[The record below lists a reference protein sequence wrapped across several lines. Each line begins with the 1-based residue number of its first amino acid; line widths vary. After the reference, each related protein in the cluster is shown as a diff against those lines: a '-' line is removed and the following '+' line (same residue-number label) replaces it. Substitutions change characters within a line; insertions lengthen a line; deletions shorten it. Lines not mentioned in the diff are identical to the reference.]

1 MKDITTREDIELLV
15 NSFYDKLKKDEIIG
29 FFFNDIAKTNWQTH
43 LPKMYNFWQA
53 LLFADIKFEGNPM
66 GAHFPIN
73 AQAPM
78 EEYHFEHW
86 LKIWKETVDE
96 LFVGEMAEN
105 AKNRAQNIAKIMAF
119 KMKTMR
125 L

>member
-15 NSFYDKLKKDEIIG
+15 NSFYDKVKKDEIIG

-66 GAHFPIN
+66 
-73 AQAPM
+73 
-78 EEYHFEHW
+78 
-86 LKIWKETVDE
+86 
-96 LFVGEMAEN
+96 
-105 AKNRAQNIAKIMAF
+105 
-119 KMKTMR
+119 
-125 L
+125 

>member
-1 MKDITTREDIELLV
+1 
-15 NSFYDKLKKDEIIG
+15 
-29 FFFNDIAKTNWQTH
+29 
-43 LPKMYNFWQA
+43 
-53 LLFADIKFEGNPM
+53 
-66 GAHFPIN
+66 
-73 AQAPM
+73 M

-86 LKIWKETVDE
+86 LKIWKETVNE
-96 LFVGEMAEN
+96 LFTGEMAEN

>member
-1 MKDITTREDIELLV
+1 
-15 NSFYDKLKKDEIIG
+15 
-29 FFFNDIAKTNWQTH
+29 
-43 LPKMYNFWQA
+43 MYNFWQA

-73 AQAPM
+73 AQVPM
-78 EEYHFEHW
+78 EEHHFEHW

-96 LFVGEMAEN
+96 LFAGEMAEN

>member
-15 NSFYDKLKKDEIIG
+15 NSFYDKVKKDEIIG

-96 LFVGEMAEN
+96 LFAGEMARMPKTEL
-105 AKNRAQNIAKIMAF
+105 KILQ
-119 KMKTMR
+119 K
-125 L
+125 